1 MDREEN
7 ITAEQDK
14 KVIILDT
21 SAFVAGFDP
30 FSVNEEQYITVRV
43 KEELTG
49 ESKTD
54 IRLNTAIESGRLKV
68 RCPEKHFLEA
78 AKSTAKTTG
87 DIAVLSAADIEVLAL
102 ALQFKAEGL
111 SPLIATDDYA
121 IQNVAKH
128 LGIEYIPLATFGVR
142 TSLKWVR
149 YCPACYRKYSS
160 DHEAKICAICGTELK
175 RKPIRRSK
183 GA

>member
-1 MDREEN
+1 MDREES

-30 FSVNEEQYITVRV
+30 FSVKEEQYITLKV

-49 ESKTD
+49 ELKTD

-68 RCPEKHFLEA
+68 KCPEKHFLED
-78 AKSTAKTTG
+78 AKSAAKTTG
-87 DIAVLSAADIEVLAL
+87 DISVLSAADIEVLAL
-102 ALQFKAEGL
+102 ALQFKSEGL
-111 SPLIATDDYA
+111 SPMIATDDYA

-128 LGIEYIPLATFGVR
+128 LGIKYMPLATFGVR
-142 TSLKWVR
+142 TLLKWIR
-149 YCPACYRKYSS
+149 YCPACYRKYPSN
-160 DHEAKICAICGTELK
+160 HGAKTCEICGTELK
-175 RKPIRRSK
+175 RKPIGRSE